1 MSAHREGRLLERWPQ
16 TKAGPFIG
24 VHGVT
29 WWSGGSLPLGIST
42 KMNSTHGI
50 QGVPVN
56 FWDLIEWE
64 GSFRF
69 TYAQYYKTGKHSV
82 FTTLLSSGLF
92 SPLLHISTFFPFLL
106 LFQLLPFSISLFP
119 SANWPSQAGLG
130 LYISG
135 FEATSET
142 KAKLWVWFG
151 LRRAYWPRRVVFL
164 GQTREVRWGEEFVW
178 I

>member
-1 MSAHREGRLLERWPQ
+1 MESHDGRVAHYLW
-16 TKAGPFIG
+16 
-24 VHGVT
+24 
-29 WWSGGSLPLGIST
+29 GSLPRWIPHMGYRESQSIFGTWLNEKALS
-42 KMNSTHGI
+42 
-50 QGVPVN
+50 
-56 FWDLIEWE
+56 
-64 GSFRF
+64 GSH
-69 TYAQYYKTGKHSV
+69 TQYYKTGKHSV